1 MVSSGKLKNLTLKIG
16 SGSTP
21 RGGKSAYLENGRY
34 KLIRSQ
40 NIYNHTYNPEGLAY
54 ITEEQA
60 KKLNNVSLQ
69 QGDILINITGD
80 SVARTTIVENKML
93 PGRVNQHVSIIRCKE
108 NLLDPY
114 YLLAFLTLRDT
125 QNYLLSLAQTGGTRA
140 ALTKGMLEQLELPLL
155 SYERQKKLGNILKT
169 INEKININN
178 LIILSLEQLSQ
189 TLFKQW
195 FIDFEFPNEE
205 GKPYKSSGG
214 EMVESVMGKIPIN
227 WSISKIETIAQF
239 KNGKK
244 ITSDDRNETG
254 IYKIFGS
261 NGVIGYTN
269 KTLYSAPSLVIGRV
283 GANCGSMEL
292 SLDPCWISD
301 NAIMCAP
308 KNMIYYNFLYI
319 LLKKIKLKERAGGSA
334 QPLINQSIL
343 KGLKFIL
350 PSESLVK
357 KFHSIAYKNTQ
368 LTENLKKENEKLAEI
383 RDTLLPKLLSG
394 EIEIPDDLEV

>member
-1 MVSSGKLKNLTLKIG
+1 MRFKLECYELQELMKIKYGKNQKKVED
-16 SGSTP
+16 
-21 RGGKSAYLENGRY
+21 ENGEFPILGTGGVMGY
-34 KLIRSQ
+34 ANKFLYDKPSVLIGRKGSISKVKYIDKPFWTVDTLFYTEINENKALPLYIYYYLSQ
-40 NIYNHTYNPEGLAY
+40 IDFNYYNEG
-54 ITEEQA
+54 
-60 KKLNNVSLQ
+60 
-69 QGDILINITGD
+69 
-80 SVARTTIVENKML
+80 TTIPSLRTETLNKIEIYL
-93 PGRVNQHVSIIRCKE
+93 PNIKVQNKIVDFFSNIDKKIELNTKIIS
-108 NLLDPY
+108 N
-114 YLLAFLTLRDT
+114 
-125 QNYLLSLAQTGGTRA
+125 
-140 ALTKGMLEQLELPLL
+140 
-155 SYERQKKLGNILKT
+155 
-169 INEKININN
+169 
-178 LIILSLEQLSQ
+178 LEQLSQ

-205 GKPYKSSGG
+205 GEPYKSSGG

-394 EIEIPDDLEV
+394 EIEIPDNFEV

>member
-1 MVSSGKLKNLTLKIG
+1 MKFKEFLLGNLCEIKSSKRIYAKEYQKFGIPFYRSKEIIQKANNENLSTELYISEERYKEIKEKFGSPKNGDILLTSVGTLGISYLVRDEEFYFKDGNLTWFSNFSNELHNEFLYYWFNSQIGKNEINRITIGSTQKALTIVNLKTLRISLPTRKNQIKIVYLLKSLNEKLKNNLRII
-16 SGSTP
+16 SN
-21 RGGKSAYLENGRY
+21 LE
-34 KLIRSQ
+34 
-40 NIYNHTYNPEGLAY
+40 
-54 ITEEQA
+54 
-60 KKLNNVSLQ
+60 
-69 QGDILINITGD
+69 
-80 SVARTTIVENKML
+80 
-93 PGRVNQHVSIIRCKE
+93 
-108 NLLDPY
+108 
-114 YLLAFLTLRDT
+114 
-125 QNYLLSLAQTGGTRA
+125 
-140 ALTKGMLEQLELPLL
+140 ELGI
-155 SYERQKKLGNILKT
+155 E
-169 INEKININN
+169 
-178 LIILSLEQLSQ
+178 
-189 TLFKQW
+189 LFKHW

-394 EIEIPDDLEV
+394 EIEIPDNLEV